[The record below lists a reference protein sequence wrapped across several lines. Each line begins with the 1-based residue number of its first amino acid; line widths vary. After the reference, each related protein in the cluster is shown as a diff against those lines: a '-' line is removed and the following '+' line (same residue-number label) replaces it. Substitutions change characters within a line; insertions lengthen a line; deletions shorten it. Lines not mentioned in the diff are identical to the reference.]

1 MDISDTVLDF
11 KRDFEV
17 QLSTNIGEDQ
27 LLFRRS
33 QDGKAIE
40 KTPYEI
46 ASKASQ
52 AAIGVAC
59 SMGTR
64 VHPVSYIKV
73 GVDGMGVDL
82 VGEVLEEVVLT
93 LRRTEEFSHC
103 QVMSVLFAQNLAFWA
118 ERRKLDA
125 VRRVLVELRN
135 STRLLRT
142 IRKNSIYRITRSARC
157 AIARGSTCSPIV
169 RRSRLPPWCSEACC
183 RQVLTIVWCA

>member
-46 ASKASQ
+46 AGKASQ

-103 QVMSVLFAQNLAFWA
+103 QVMSVLFAQYFALLGQNEGNSMQFAGCSSSCG
-118 ERRKLDA
+118 
-125 VRRVLVELRN
+125 N

-142 IRKNSIYRITRSARC
+142 IRKNSITGLRGLHVAR
-157 AIARGSTCSPIV
+157 
-169 RRSRLPPWCSEACC
+169 
-183 RQVLTIVWCA
+183 